1 VPAPAAAPFVSAI
14 VLAAGES
21 TRMGRQKALVEWH
34 GVPLIEYQLRQ
45 LDSIDAIREIVVVT
59 GHQPEAITA
68 ILCGFA
74 SARVAQNDGY
84 ASGKVSSILTGLAAV
99 SQHAEAVVLIA
110 VDQPRSRDVVARL
123 IKRHMEVEAAIT
135 VPVQARRRGHPV
147 IFARR
152 LLPELAGIT
161 EESQGI
167 RAVLDRHNADVLEV
181 EFDDPGI
188 HLDLNRPEDLRSAG
202 A

>member
-1 VPAPAAAPFVSAI
+1 LAI

-68 ILCGFA
+68 IVRGFA

-99 SQHAEAVVLIA
+99 SQQAEAVVLIA

-123 IKRHMEVEAAIT
+123 IKRHIEVEAAIT
-135 VPVQARRRGHPV
+135 VPVQAGRRGHPV

-152 LLPELAGIT
+152 LFAELAVIT
-161 EESQGI
+161 EETQGI

-181 EFDDPGI
+181 EIDDPVI